1 MKYTI
6 FDIAGEN
13 FGIDIQWVVEILKPQ
28 KLFKIPELPD
38 FVSGVISVRGEII
51 PVIDLRIRFGI
62 TEKAGKQR
70 VVLIRLEEAKV
81 GLLVDNVTDI
91 AEISEEKISPPPKIF
106 KGFRAEFIK
115 GLGQEDFYAGAKT
128 SSSNNNNNR
137 VIIILDI
144 ERILTSEEKIRLK
157 RSRGKLKDEE
167 VNPHARKSVKRSLKK
182 DKK

>member
-13 FGIDIQWVVEILKPQ
+13 FGIDIQGVVEILKPQ

-38 FVSGVISVRGEII
+38 FVSGVISLREEII

-70 VVLIRLEEAKV
+70 VLLIRFEENKV

-91 AEISEEKISPPPKIF
+91 VEISEEKISKPPKLF
-106 KGFRAEFIK
+106 KGFRAELIK
-115 GLGQEDFYAGAKT
+115 GLGQEHFYAGAKT
-128 SSSNNNNNR
+128 SSSNR

-157 RSRGKLKDEE
+157 ISRGKLKNEE
-167 VNPHARKSVKRSLKK
+167 VNPHGRESVERNHKK